1 VTDLIRMAVEMAGAG
16 AVVFVVFVVVF
27 AVMWA
32 VFHWADWL
40 ERR

>member
-1 VTDLIRMAVEMAGAG
+1 MTDLLRMAVEMAGAG
-16 AVVFVVFVVVF
+16 AVVFVGTF

-40 ERR
+40 ERKG